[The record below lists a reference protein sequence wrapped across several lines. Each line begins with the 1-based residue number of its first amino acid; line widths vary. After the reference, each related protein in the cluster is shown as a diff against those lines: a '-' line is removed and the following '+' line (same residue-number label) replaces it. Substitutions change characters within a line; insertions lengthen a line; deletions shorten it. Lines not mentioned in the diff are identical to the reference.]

1 MNQTADRVVDALLA
15 EHLLAPDS
23 RSRAVEVVGAA
34 LGQPTPVPST
44 TPARGL
50 PKLVEVVA
58 YLGGALVLAAVL
70 LFLAQEWDS
79 LGFGSQVALLAV
91 ATVVLGVAGL
101 VSANVPAGAQLL
113 DPAYD
118 VRRRL
123 AGSLLAGAAVTAGSL
138 AGLVVDHADRTTTFD
153 WETLTGG
160 AVMFAVAAL
169 GYLRAKTA
177 VGVLVLMGSLLAV
190 VLTVSDRVDDV
201 FTGLTDGDGSGLLL
215 VATGVVW
222 LVVSELGWFR
232 EGVVARVLGVGVVLV
247 GAQVPVI
254 DGTHE
259 SLGYLLT
266 AACVV
271 AGVVM
276 YLVRQSWPYL
286 ALAVVGVTLV
296 VPEAIS
302 DWTEGSLGVVG
313 GVLVT
318 GVTLLL
324 ASFAGYRLRA
334 ESIA

>member
-1 MNQTADRVVDALLA
+1 MDQIADRVVDALLA
-15 EHLLAPDS
+15 ERLLEPGS
-23 RSRAVEVVGAA
+23 RSRAVEVVGST
-34 LGQPTPVPST
+34 LGQPATP
-44 TPARGL
+44 PAREL

-101 VSANVPAGAQLL
+101 VSANVPSGAQLL

-138 AGLVVDHADRTTTFD
+138 AGLVVDHADKTTTFD

-160 AVMFAVAAL
+160 AVMFAVAAV

-190 VLTVSDRVDDV
+190 VVTVSDRLDDV
-201 FTGLTDGDGSGLLL
+201 FTDITDGDGSGLLL

-259 SLGYLLT
+259 GLGYLLT
-266 AACVV
+266 AGCVV
-271 AGVVM
+271 AGVAM
-276 YLVRQSWPYL
+276 YLARQSWPYL

-302 DWTEGSLGVVG
+302 DWTEGSLGIVG

-334 ESIA
+334 ESVA